1 MIRLVLADDHPVL
14 LLGLRLL
21 FEPER
26 DLEVVATATNGDKTL
41 ELVRRLKPD
50 ILVLDLR
57 MPGKG
62 GLEVLREMRLE
73 ATTTRT
79 VILTALESD
88 DVLDAISL
96 GAAGVV
102 LKDMA
107 AELLVQCVREVHAG
121 GKWLE
126 RSVAGRAVG
135 RFVSREARTHRMA
148 DILTPREVQVARM
161 VAEGLPTKAV
171 ASRLAINE
179 GTAKLHLHHVYE
191 KLKLDGRMALAQY
204 MRSEGLDGAD

>member
-1 MIRLVLADDHPVL
+1 MIRLVLADDHPVV
-14 LLGLRLL
+14 LLGLQQLL
-21 FEPER
+21 ECER
-26 DLEVVATATNGDKTL
+26 DIQVVASVTNGEKAL
-41 ELVRRLKPD
+41 QAVRQFQPD

-57 MPGKG
+57 MPGKN
-62 GLEVLREMRLE
+62 GLEVLREMRRE
-73 ATTTRT
+73 AMTAKT
-79 VILTALESD
+79 VVLTALEGD

-107 AELLVQCVREVHAG
+107 AALLVQCVREVHAG

-126 RSVAGRAVG
+126 RGVAGRAVG
-135 RFVSREARTHRMA
+135 RFVNREAGARKIA
-148 DILTPREVQVARM
+148 DILTPREIQVARM
-161 VAEGLPTKAV
+161 VADGLPSKTV

-191 KLKLDGRMALAQY
+191 KLKLDGRMALVRY
-204 MRSEGLDGAD
+204 MRSEGLD

>member
-1 MIRLVLADDHPVL
+1 MIRLVLADDHPVIL
-14 LLGLRLL
+14 MGLRLL
-21 FEPER
+21 FESEQ
-26 DLEVVATATNGDKTL
+26 DFQVVASVTHGEAAL
-41 ELVRRLKPD
+41 ESVRRLNPD

-57 MPGKG
+57 MPGKD
-62 GLEVLREMRLE
+62 GLEVLREMRRE
-73 ATTTRT
+73 AATTKT

-107 AELLVQCVREVHAG
+107 ATLLVQCVREVHAG

-126 RSVAGRAVG
+126 RSIAGRAVG
-135 RFVSREARTHRMA
+135 RFVNREARTRRIA
-148 DILTPREVQVARM
+148 DILTPREIQVARM
-161 VAEGLPTKAV
+161 VADGLPSKAV

-191 KLKLDGRMALAQY
+191 KLKLDGRMALVRY
-204 MRSEGLDGAD
+204 MRSKGLD